1 MAFIAWSYSIRMRF
15 LLSGIV
21 LVFLASSATVPSFP
35 QNPVQTAPA
44 KAKDRYFTGT
54 VMAIDDATLTVNRRV
69 LGRNSST
76 KTFVITADT
85 RFEGG
90 RPAVGAQITV
100 RYVTTDEGERA
111 VHVILRRP
119 PK

>member
-1 MAFIAWSYSIRMRF
+1 MRF
-15 LLSGIV
+15 FASGIL
-21 LVFLASSATVPSFP
+21 LVFLASSAPVPSFP
-35 QNPVQTAPA
+35 QKNDQTATA
-44 KAKDRYFTGT
+44 KAKDRYFTGR
-54 VMAIDDATLTVNRRV
+54 VMAVEDTTLTVNRRV
-69 LGRNSST
+69 LGKNSST

-85 RFEGG
+85 QFEGG
-90 RPAVGAQITV
+90 RPTVGAQVTV